1 LHPCRRKFIGERHG
15 IPYYA
20 LPYAITVGCGFGAAA
35 IRPPPPRCG
44 GTAPWSASAVFK
56 LMPTL
61 KPADRDLPKN
71 GER

>member
-1 LHPCRRKFIGERHG
+1 MAFH
-15 IPYYA
+15 
-20 LPYAITVGCGFGAAA
+20 ITRCPMQSQWGAASVLRL

-44 GTAPWSASAVFK
+44 GTAPWSALAVFK

>member
-1 LHPCRRKFIGERHG
+1 MAFH
-15 IPYYA
+15 
-20 LPYAITVGCGFGAAA
+20 ITRCPMQSQRGAASVLRLFTYSA
-35 IRPPPPRCG
+35 AASALR

-56 LMPTL
+56 LMPTS